1 MAPRL
6 LLSSTT
12 PMRTQKLLAL
22 VVLVLTSLAV
32 PAAPASAQLAGNVF
46 VYENLNFDQPE
57 NKVAGF
63 KASAS
68 GGLTAVAGS
77 PWTLTGQ
84 TGLWNIPPG
93 AVGTRHFLYVVNN
106 GTNTISGFSV
116 NSGTGVLSAIPGSP
130 FASGGG
136 WPSTLQVS
144 RDGKF
149 LFAGNAFST
158 GAVVTFSINQATGA
172 LTQVGSV
179 AVNAGRS
186 CMNREG
192 TRLYTVGGFTVT
204 GLNVDLATGA
214 LTLMPWTPFTA
225 LMGECVI
232 SPDGK
237 YLYGA
242 VGFYHVISRWAIDPT
257 TGALTAQGN
266 FGNSADVGP
275 SVVFMNKAG
284 TKLYMTGINQTSGV
298 SAMTTYD
305 VAQGT
310 GALTEAA
317 GSPVS
322 TAPWP
327 AYMATDPNERVLFLS
342 EDWVYYGTGAKM
354 GSFSMA
360 ANGSL
365 TEVAGSPYS
374 FGNNYRS
381 GKVVVFSDQDGDGKF
396 DDEDNCP
403 TVANPGQ
410 QDTDGD
416 GVGDACDACPGS
428 AGQTDTDGDGVPDAC
443 DNCPAVPNA
452 DQADRDGDHVGD
464 ACDDCP
470 LLPNPDQADGDQDGV
485 GDVCDNCP
493 AAYNPD
499 QADSDFNGVGD
510 VCQAPPSC
518 GDTDGDGLTDG
529 CDSCPTV
536 SNPDQEDFDED
547 GVGDACDAPDIAG
560 AVNAAAKALARAG
573 SPGGRLM
580 TRLRARLVVGRDART
595 TLKNIGLVLRG
606 LGKVRGNGVA
616 GDMALTLLRQ
626 ALYHIRESIAAAAAD
641 CNNARCAKPV
651 ARARALFDAA
661 VGSYGSGDFA
671 GAGRNAGRAYK
682 LIAKLMKGPK
692 AEPPQSPR
700 GLPPGGPDPSCGCGF
715 SASGAFVDATPL
727 P

>member
-6 LLSSTT
+6 LLPSTT
-12 PMRTQKLLAL
+12 PMRTHKLLAL
-22 VVLVLTSLAV
+22 VVLVLTSLAI

-63 KASAS
+63 KAAAN
-68 GGLTAVAGS
+68 GGLAPVAGS

-130 FASGGG
+130 FSSGGG

-172 LTQVGSV
+172 LTQVSSV
-179 AVNAGRS
+179 AVNAARS

-192 TRLYTVGGFTVT
+192 TRLYTVGGFTIT
-204 GLNVDLATGA
+204 GLNVNLATGA

-225 LMGECVI
+225 LMGECAI

-237 YLYGA
+237 YLYGTVA
-242 VGFYHVISRWAIDPT
+242 FYHVISRWAIDPT
-257 TGALTAQGN
+257 TGALTAQGS

-275 SVVFMNKAG
+275 VSLLLNKAG
-284 TKLYMTGINQTSGV
+284 TKLYTTGNNTTTNV
-298 SAMTTYD
+298 NALTTYN
-305 VAQGT
+305 VASGT
-310 GALTEAA
+310 GALAEAA
-317 GSPVS
+317 GSPVN

-327 AYMATDPNERVLFLS
+327 AYVATDPSERVLFLS
-342 EDWVYYGTGAKM
+342 EDWVFFGTGAKM

-360 ANGSL
+360 ANGSV

-374 FGNNYRS
+374 FGNTYRS
-381 GKVVVFSDQDGDGKF
+381 GKVVVFSDQDADGKF

-416 GVGDACDACPGS
+416 GLGDACDACPGS

-443 DNCPAVPNA
+443 DNCP
-452 DQADRDGDHVGD
+452 
-464 ACDDCP
+464 
-470 LLPNPDQADGDQDGV
+470 LLPNPNQADGDHDGV

-493 AAYNPD
+493 AAFNPN
-499 QADSDFNGVGD
+499 QADSDSDGVGD
-510 VCQAPPSC
+510 VCQARASC

-529 CDSCPTV
+529 CDNCPTV
-536 SNPDQEDFDED
+536 SNPNQEDFDED
-547 GVGDACDAPDIAG
+547 GIGDACDAPDIAS
-560 AVNAAAKALARAG
+560 AMNAAAKVFAQAG
-573 SPGGRLM
+573 SRGGRVM
-580 TRLRARLVVGRDART
+580 TRLRARLVVGRDAKT
-595 TLKNIGLVLRG
+595 TLKNIGIVLRG
-606 LGKVRGNGVA
+606 LGKARGNVA
-616 GDMALTLLRQ
+616 VGDMALTLLRQ

-641 CNNARCAKPV
+641 CNNAKCAKPV

-682 LIAKLMKGPK
+682 MIAKLMKGSK

-700 GLPPGGPDPSCGCGF
+700 GLPPAGPDPSCGCG
-715 SASGAFVDATPL
+715 SSPSGAFLDATPL